1 MSSLG
6 ADDMVFYKE
15 GDKIMSGGFLVDS
28 IMLQRGGAP
37 MQTLQN
43 DDNNDNDDSE
53 INSMSS
59 VFKDMAVPAGLLY
72 QSGGSHS
79 KRKIFK
85 FDEYDDKIKDRGVL
99 PEKLHDILLRMIEV
113 PSRNKK
119 YTQKNKK
126 HLKEKKHITKR
137 NL

>member
-15 GDKIMSGGFLVDS
+15 GEKVMSGGFLVDS
-28 IMLQRGGAP
+28 IMHQKGGAP
-37 MQTLQN
+37 MQTIQNNDENN
-43 DDNNDNDDSE
+43 DDDE
-53 INSMSS
+53 MNSMSS

-85 FDEYDDKIKDRGVL
+85 FDEYDEDIGNHQVL

>member
-1 MSSLG
+1 MNSLG

-15 GDKIMSGGFLVDS
+15 GEKLMSGGFLVDS
-28 IMLQRGGAP
+28 IMLQKGGAP
-37 MQTLQN
+37 MQTVQN
-43 DDNNDNDDSE
+43 DDENNDDE
-53 INSMSS
+53 MNSMSS
-59 VFKDMAVPAGLLY
+59 VFKNLAVPAGLLY

-85 FDEYDDKIKDRGVL
+85 FDEYDEEIKDREVL
-99 PEKLHDILLRMIEV
+99 PEKLHDILFRMIEV

-126 HLKEKKHITKR
+126 NLKEKKHITKR

>member
-15 GDKIMSGGFLVDS
+15 GEKVMSGGFLVDS
-28 IMLQRGGAP
+28 IMLQKGGAP
-37 MQTLQN
+37 MQTIQN
-43 DDNNDNDDSE
+43 DDENNDDE
-53 INSMSS
+53 VNSMSS

-85 FDEYDDKIKDRGVL
+85 LNIDKNIYL
-99 PEKLHDILLRMIEV
+99 
-113 PSRNKK
+113 
-119 YTQKNKK
+119 
-126 HLKEKKHITKR
+126 
-137 NL
+137 